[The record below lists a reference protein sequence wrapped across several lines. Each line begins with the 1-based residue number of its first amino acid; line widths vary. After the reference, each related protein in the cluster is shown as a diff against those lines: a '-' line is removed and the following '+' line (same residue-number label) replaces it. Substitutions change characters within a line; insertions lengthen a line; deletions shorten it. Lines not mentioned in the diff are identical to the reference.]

1 MTMKFMDTKAT
12 VALDLAI
19 NFVDQTS
26 YGSASWTDE
35 L

>member
-1 MTMKFMDTKAT
+1 MMTTFFNNRTD
-12 VALDLAI
+12 VALDLLVAP
-19 NFVDQTS
+19 TS

>member
-1 MTMKFMDTKAT
+1 MMTTIFRNTTDVHM
-12 VALDLAI
+12 DLAI
-19 NFVDQTS
+19 QLVVQTS

>member
-1 MTMKFMDTKAT
+1 MMTTYFRTTDVRTDW
-12 VALDLAI
+12 ALQL
-19 NFVDQTS
+19 VVQTT

>member
-1 MTMKFMDTKAT
+1 MMTTMLTLNDRAWNLL
-12 VALDLAI
+12 VAP
-19 NFVDQTS
+19 TS

>member
-1 MTMKFMDTKAT
+1 MMTTMLTMTDRTWDLL
-12 VALDLAI
+12 VAP
-19 NFVDQTS
+19 TS

>member
-1 MTMKFMDTKAT
+1 MMTTFFNALADAT
-12 VALDLAI
+12 WDLLVAP
-19 NFVDQTS
+19 TS